1 MIQRYFK
8 ILLFLTVFSL
18 ITIYYFYHYFILNW
32 SSKKNSEEFI
42 ENTSFTACNVFIDSR
57 QPSVLI
63 DGERYPKHVPLFL
76 NSSINF
82 QCLNERNKAFGNR
95 QILLWTA
102 FQGEPMINYLEQ
114 LVYTKDSRDVLDQLR
129 CPVNNCKLTLN
140 RTLANESDLIV
151 FHLRSNIDKWP
162 VYRPPNQRWV
172 SILIY
177 V

>member
-1 MIQRYFK
+1 MQYFK
-8 ILLFLTVFSL
+8 ILLVLIVFSL
-18 ITIYYFYHYFILNW
+18 TTNYFYSTPRSIPN
-32 SSKKNSEEFI
+32 KITN
-42 ENTSFTACNVFIDSR
+42 FTTCNVFEASR

-82 QCLNERNKAFGNR
+82 QCLIEKNRAVGNR

-102 FQGEPMINYLEQ
+102 FQGDPLKNDLEQ

-151 FHLRSNIDKWP
+151 FHLRNKIDKWP

-172 SILIY
+172 SILFH